1 MTYQEF
7 IDKANEILAA
17 IKNGNYQEDF
27 ESPNF
32 VEEHKH
38 NGRVV
43 LVVGDNDGPTSSNDC
58 GSASYTVCGE
68 EFTVERDF
76 YGENE
81 TVESSFFDEAEDLE
95 GETENNDE
103 DNDED
108 LIDVV
113 EGLIEDIRDEIRWLV
128 PSMDDIDSQAAAYA
142 DAHGITDYEVVSY
155 EDFDEES
162 FYSDDEEDDD
172 L

>member
-17 IKNGNYQEDF
+17 IKSGNYQEDF

-32 VEEHKH
+32 VEEHEH

-43 LVVGDNDGPTSSNDC
+43 LVVGDNEGPTSSNDC

-81 TVESSFFDEAEDLE
+81 KSKVHSSMRPRPLKA
-95 GETENNDE
+95 
-103 DNDED
+103 
-108 LIDVV
+108 
-113 EGLIEDIRDEIRWLV
+113 RPR
-128 PSMDDIDSQAAAYA
+128 
-142 DAHGITDYEVVSY
+142 ITTRIMT
-155 EDFDEES
+155 
-162 FYSDDEEDDD
+162 
-172 L
+172 